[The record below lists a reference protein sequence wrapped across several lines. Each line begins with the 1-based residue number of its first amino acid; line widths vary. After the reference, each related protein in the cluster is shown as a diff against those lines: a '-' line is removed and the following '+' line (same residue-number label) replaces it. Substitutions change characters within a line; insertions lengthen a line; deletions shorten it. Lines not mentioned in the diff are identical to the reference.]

1 MLPRTGFLAHAS
13 AELTETLERL
23 AQPVTLDAG
32 ETLFEQGDPGAALY
46 AVTSGTLEISVLSE
60 DGRKFALDV
69 MRDGA
74 VLGEIALFDPGP
86 RTATVTAT
94 EPTELLR
101 IRNADLLREI
111 RVAPELGIDMIVLA
125 GQRMRWMNRQ
135 ITEQVFLPMQTRLAR
150 KVLYLTDKSDPA
162 SDLLSLSQSELAD
175 FVGATREAVSKALSE
190 WKKMGAVSSSR
201 RGIQILDRTAL
212 QVLADLDQI

>member
-23 AQPVTLDAG
+23 AQAVTLDAG

-46 AVTSGTLEISVLSE
+46 AVTHGSLEISVLSE

-111 RVAPELGIDMIVLA
+111 RTAPELGIDMIALA

-150 KVLYLTDKSDPA
+150 KVLYLTEKSDPVT
-162 SDLLSLSQSELAD
+162 DLLSLSQSELAD

-190 WKKMGAVSSSR
+190 WKKMGAVASSR
-201 RGIQILDRTAL
+201 RGIQILDRAAL
-212 QVLADLDQI
+212 QALADLDQI

>member
-1 MLPRTGFLAHAS
+1 
-13 AELTETLERL
+13 
-23 AQPVTLDAG
+23 
-32 ETLFEQGDPGAALY
+32 
-46 AVTSGTLEISVLSE
+46 
-60 DGRKFALDV
+60 

-101 IRNADLLREI
+101 IRNGDLLREI
-111 RVAPELGIDMIVLA
+111 RVAPELGIDMIALA

-162 SDLLSLSQSELAD
+162 TDLLSLSQSELAD

-190 WKKMGAVSSSR
+190 WKKMGTVSSSR
-201 RGIQILDRTAL
+201 RGIQILDRAAL
-212 QVLADLDQI
+212 QALADLDQI

>member
-1 MLPRTGFLAHAS
+1 MLPRTGFLAQAS
-13 AELTETLERL
+13 PELTETLERL
-23 AQPVTLDAG
+23 AQTVTLDTG
-32 ETLFEQGDPGAALY
+32 ETLFEQGDTGAALY
-46 AVTSGTLEISVLSE
+46 AVTHGALEISVLSE

-101 IRNADLLREI
+101 IRNGDLLREI
-111 RVAPELGIDMIVLA
+111 RVAPELGIDMIALA

-162 SDLLSLSQSELAD
+162 TDLLSLSQSELAD

-190 WKKMGAVSSSR
+190 WKKMGTVSSSR
-201 RGIQILDRTAL
+201 RGIQILDRAAL
-212 QVLADLDQI
+212 QALADLDQI